1 MAYGIITH
9 YDVHNHGAVLQLN
22 ALVKVLYEQFGI
34 TAYALRFDKNYDFMG
49 RELKAKYE
57 ISIRSVGIYLKYLQ
71 NNGLKRVL
79 FNMKKKWL
87 LDKFKEQEALIGEYY
102 TRCGELD
109 GVIVGSDEV
118 FALHTG
124 PTPVFFGHAC
134 PSKKVF
140 AYAGSFGPTGYED
153 IEKYHCLPFVRSG
166 LESMAGVSVRD
177 RNSFEIVSRLV
188 GREPALVCD
197 PVLLY
202 GYERERACFR
212 AVDQP
217 PYLLVYA
224 YDNNMNDPEEVGEIR
239 AYARAK
245 GLQIVSAGFYHEWC
259 DRNINVDPIGL
270 LNYFASAACV
280 VTDTFHGSVMS
291 ILNGCNL
298 AVRTRGNGNKLCNL
312 LAEYGLT
319 DRILSPSRPLG
330 QILSEQA
337 DYADIQRVLI
347 RRRNDSMVYLASMIQ
362 SCQQ

>member
-124 PTPVFFGHAC
+124 LLRYFSDTPALRRRYLPMQVVSGLPAMKILKSTIVCRLSGAGLNRWPEFR
-134 PSKKVF
+134 F
-140 AYAGSFGPTGYED
+140 ATGTVSRSFPASSAGSRRWCA
-153 IEKYHCLPFVRSG
+153 IPFCCTAMNGS
-166 LESMAGVSVRD
+166 
-177 RNSFEIVSRLV
+177 
-188 GREPALVCD
+188 
-197 PVLLY
+197 
-202 GYERERACFR
+202 RACFR

-312 LAEYGLT
+312 LTEYGLT

-330 QILSEQA
+330 QIFSEQA
-337 DYADIQRVLI
+337 DYANIQRVLI
-347 RRRNDSMVYLASMIQ
+347 RRRNDSMAYLASMIQ

>member
-1 MAYGIITH
+1 MTYGIITH

-22 ALVKVLYEQFGI
+22 ALVKVLRENFGI
-34 TAYALRFDKNYDFMG
+34 EASALRFEKNYDFMG
-49 RELKAKYE
+49 NELKAKYD
-57 ISIRSVGIYLKYLQ
+57 ISLRSVGIYLKYLRQ
-71 NNGLKRVL
+71 KGLRQTL
-79 FNMKKKWL
+79 FNVNKKRL
-87 LDKFKEQEALIGEYY
+87 LAGFKEQEALIGEYY
-102 TRCGELD
+102 TKCGDLD

-140 AYAGSFGPTGYED
+140 AYAGSFGPTVYED
-153 IEKYHCLPFVRSG
+153 IEKHHCFPFVRSG
-166 LESMAGVSVRD
+166 IESMAGVSVRD
-177 RNSFEIVSRLV
+177 RNSFEIVSRLI
-188 GREPALVCD
+188 GREPVLVCD

-212 AVDQP
+212 PVDLP

-224 YDNNMNDPEEVGEIR
+224 YDNNMNDPEEIGEIR

-245 GLQIVSAGFYHEWC
+245 GLQIVSVGFYHEWC
-259 DRNINVDPIGL
+259 NRNINVDPVGL
-270 LNYFASAACV
+270 LNYFASAASV

-291 ILNGCNL
+291 ILNECNF
-298 AVRTRGNGNKLCNL
+298 AVRTRGNGNKLYNL

-337 DYADIQRVLI
+337 DYADVQRVLI
-347 RRRNDSMVYLASMIQ
+347 RRRNDSMDYLDSMIQ